1 MPATREALISA
12 MESYFGSDSK
22 RIDHAQKVTE
32 YAERLMGPEGGD
44 PSVVVAA
51 AIFHD
56 IGIPNAEKKYGSAL
70 GKYQEAEGPPV
81 ARDILA
87 GLGAPP
93 AQIDEVCEII
103 AHHHSPGK
111 VTTQNF
117 KILYDADWL
126 VNLRDQYDIRDRTK
140 LATIIDRVFLTATGK
155 SIARQVY
162 LDVPQSN
169 A

>member
-1 MPATREALISA
+1 MTTIREALVSS

-22 RIDHAQKVTE
+22 RIAHAHKVTE

-51 AIFHD
+51 GIFHD

-70 GKYQEAEGPPV
+70 GKHQELEGPPV
-81 ARDILA
+81 ARDILNR
-87 GLGAPP
+87 LGVPA

-111 VTTQNF
+111 ITTQNF

-126 VNLRDQYDIRDRTK
+126 VNLRDEFDIRDRTK

-155 SIARQVY
+155 ALAKQIY
-162 LDVPQSN
+162 LDSAASN
-169 A
+169 S